1 MGQRKKPERV
11 NGYEKLR
18 NVIADKDRRID
29 MLEDDARTSNDAYK
43 EAKKRVDELE
53 CSNAVHKGR
62 MEHAERVAL
71 EYRNKLVG
79 YRMAVL
85 DMHQHPKTDP
95 REFDEQGEIT
105 DGRQLMYPCRHYGV
119 SPLATA
125 ISRDSWRTAI

>member
-1 MGQRKKPERV
+1 MAQQKKQRV

-18 NVIADKDRRID
+18 NVIADKIRRID

-53 CSNAVHKGR
+53 ISDRINKDNVA
-62 MEHAERVAL
+62 HAERVAL

-105 DGRQLMYPCRHYGV
+105 DGRQLRYPCRHYGV